1 MAESGDIAGQ
11 SGVLSEFAGKY
22 VSDMLGK
29 TKALADKPYNAYGG
43 PLTAGASGLQNK
55 AVAGYGALDPNQ
67 STDVNAYGWSTAPGS
82 YGGGITAG
90 SFGFG
95 SGPGSFGFGNAA
107 GQGYSSGFNAGS
119 ADLSGM
125 QAGIFQN
132 DYNPQAFNAQA
143 AQQYM
148 HPYLQAAL
156 NPQIAEVR
164 RQQAITQS
172 QDAGRA
178 AQAGAFGGSRSFI
191 MDAERARNTGQQIA
205 DITGQG
211 YARAFDTAQ
220 GQFNTEQQRL
230 MADRNSRM
238 GQYNTEENMRQRIAE
253 VGIDQFNKEQA
264 GLRTDEAA
272 RRGQFNT
279 EADRLA
285 AFDERRRGQF
295 NTETDRDMQFD
306 ENRRSQ
312 FNEEER
318 ARRELEER
326 RRSQFNTETDRDM
339 QFDEYARSQFN
350 EEERAR
356 RELEERRRNQF
367 NTETD
372 RSMQFDEYGRNQFNT
387 EENRRIDA
395 AEADRRYG
403 LDSLSAINRAGADQR
418 AIEQEGIT
426 ADYLQY
432 QQEQQYPYEQ
442 LKFMQSMLEG
452 LPVAAR
458 QTSYVDPSSYESSAA
473 GIKEILAL
481 LGYGTGGAGE
491 GEGAA

>member
-1 MAESGDIAGQ
+1 MAETDITGKEAGT
-11 SGVLSEFAGKY
+11 SKVLSEFAGEY

-29 TKALADKPYNAYGG
+29 TRALADKPYNAYGG
-43 PLTAGASGLQNK
+43 PLTAGASGLQNQ
-55 AVAGYGALDPNQ
+55 AFGGYGALDPNQ
-67 STDVNAYGWSTAPGS
+67 QT
-82 YGGGITAG
+82 GIG

-95 SGPGSFGFGNAA
+95 AGPGSFGFGSAA
-107 GQGYSSGFNAGS
+107 GQGYAPGFTAGS
-119 ADLSGM
+119 ADMSGM
-125 QAGIFQN
+125 GMNRFQN
-132 DYNPQAFNAQA
+132 NYNPQAFTGQA

-148 HPYLQAAL
+148 NPYLQAAL

-164 RQQAITQS
+164 RQEAITQS

-230 MADRNSRM
+230 MADRDARM
-238 GQYNTEENMRQRIAE
+238 GQFNTEESMRQRIAE
-253 VGIDQFNKEQA
+253 VGLDQFNKEQA

-279 EADRLA
+279 EAERLA
-285 AFDERRRGQF
+285 AFDEARRG
-295 NTETDRDMQFD
+295 
-306 ENRRSQ
+306 Q

-318 ARRELEER
+318 R
-326 RRSQFNTETDRDM
+326 Q
-339 QFDEYARSQFN
+339 
-350 EEERAR
+350 
-356 RELEERRRNQF
+356 
-367 NTETD
+367 
-372 RSMQFDEYGRNQFNT
+372 MQFDEYGRNQFN
-387 EENRRIDA
+387 EEERRRIDA

-403 LDSLSAINRAGADQR
+403 LSALRDMSAAGAAERDIAQ
-418 AIEQEGIT
+418 QGIT

-442 LKFMQSMLEG
+442 LQFMQSMLEG

-458 QTSYVDPSSYESSAA
+458 TQSYVAPGSFQELSGAS
-473 GIKEILAL
+473 GGVMAL
-481 LGYGTGGAGE
+481 LKSLGIG
-491 GEGAA
+491 

>member
-1 MAESGDIAGQ
+1 MSETDLGVNDPNSTVGQPAGTSGSLAEWSG
-11 SGVLSEFAGKY
+11 EY
-22 VSDMLGK
+22 VTDMLGK
-29 TKALADKPYNAYGG
+29 TRALADKPYSAYTG
-43 PLTAGASGLQNK
+43 PLTAGASGLQNQ
-55 AVAGYGALDPNQ
+55 AFGGYGALDPNQ
-67 STDVNAYGWSTAPGS
+67 QT
-82 YGGGITAG
+82 GIG

-95 SGPGSFGFGNAA
+95 AGPGSFGFGSAT
-107 GQGYSSGFNAGS
+107 GQGYSPGFTAGS
-119 ADLSGM
+119 ADMSGM
-125 QAGIFQN
+125 GMNRFQN
-132 DYNPQAFNAQA
+132 NYNPQAGSFTGDT

-148 HPYLQAAL
+148 NPYLQAAL

-164 RQQAITQS
+164 RQEAITQS

-220 GQFNTEQQRL
+220 QFNTEQQRL
-230 MADRNSRM
+230 MADRDARM
-238 GQYNTEENMRQRIAE
+238 GQFNTEQNMRQRIAE

-279 EADRLA
+279 EAERLA
-285 AFDERRRGQF
+285 AFDEARRG
-295 NTETDRDMQFD
+295 
-306 ENRRSQ
+306 Q

-318 ARRELEER
+318 R
-326 RRSQFNTETDRDM
+326 Q
-339 QFDEYARSQFN
+339 
-350 EEERAR
+350 
-356 RELEERRRNQF
+356 
-367 NTETD
+367 
-372 RSMQFDEYGRNQFNT
+372 MQFDEYGRNQFN
-387 EENRRIDA
+387 EEERRRIDA

-403 LDSLSAINRAGADQR
+403 LSALRDMSAAGAAERDIAQ
-418 AIEQEGIT
+418 QGIT

-442 LKFMQSMLEG
+442 LQFMQSMLEG

-458 QTSYVDPSSYESSAA
+458 TQSYVAPGSFQELSGAS
-473 GIKEILAL
+473 GGVMAL
-481 LGYGTGGAGE
+481 LKALGIG
-491 GEGAA
+491 

>member
-1 MAESGDIAGQ
+1 MSETNVGADAGS
-11 SGVLSEFAGKY
+11 SGVLSEFAGEY
-22 VSDMLGK
+22 VSDMLGR
-29 TKALADKPYNAYGG
+29 TRALADKPYQAYGG
-43 PLTAGASGLQNK
+43 PLTAGASGLQNQ

-67 STDVNAYGWSTAPGS
+67 STNVNAYTFGIAPS
-82 YGGGITAG
+82 PYEGGITAG
-90 SFGFG
+90 NFSFGDV
-95 SGPGSFGFGNAA
+95 A
-107 GQGYSSGFNAGS
+107 GQGYAPGFTAGS
-119 ADLSGM
+119 ADMSGM
-125 QAGIFQN
+125 QAGSFTG
-132 DYNPQAFNAQA
+132 DT

-148 HPYLQAAL
+148 NPYLQAAL

-164 RQQAITQS
+164 RQEAITQS

-220 GQFNTEQQRL
+220 QQF
-230 MADRNSRM
+230 
-238 GQYNTEENMRQRIAE
+238 NTEENMRQRIAE
-253 VGIDQFNKEQA
+253 VGLDQFNKEQA

-279 EADRLA
+279 EAERLA
-285 AFDERRRGQF
+285 AFDE
-295 NTETDRDMQFD
+295 
-306 ENRRSQ
+306 NR
-312 FNEEER
+312 
-318 ARRELEER
+318 
-326 RRSQFNTETDRDM
+326 
-339 QFDEYARSQFN
+339 RSQFN

-372 RSMQFDEYGRNQFNT
+372 RSMQFDEYGRNQFN
-387 EENRRIDA
+387 EEERRRIA
-395 AEADRRYG
+395 AGESDRRYG

-458 QTSYVDPSSYESSAA
+458 QTSYVDPSSANQFSGSLA
-473 GIKEILAL
+473 EILAL
-481 LGYGTGGAGE
+481 LGYETSGGE
-491 GEGAA
+491 E

>member
-1 MAESGDIAGQ
+1 MAESGDVAGQ
-11 SGVLSEFAGKY
+11 SGVLSEFAGEY

-29 TKALADKPYNAYGG
+29 TRALADKPYNAYGG
-43 PLTAGASGLQNK
+43 PLTAGASDLQNK

-67 STDVNAYGWSTAPGS
+67 STDVNAYGGSTAPGS

-95 SGPGSFGFGNAA
+95 SGPGSFGFGSAA

-148 HPYLQAAL
+148 NPYLQAAL

-164 RQQAITQS
+164 RQEAITQS

-326 RRSQFNTETDRDM
+326 RR
-339 QFDEYARSQFN
+339 
-350 EEERAR
+350 
-356 RELEERRRNQF
+356 NQF

-481 LGYGTGGAGE
+481 LGYGTSDTG

>member
-1 MAESGDIAGQ
+1 MAQTDLGVTDPNSSVGQPAGTSGALADW
-11 SGVLSEFAGKY
+11 SGEY
-22 VSDMLGK
+22 VTDMLGK
-29 TKALADKPYNAYGG
+29 TKALAETPYQAYRG
-43 PLTAGASGLQNK
+43 PLTSGASGLQNQ
-55 AVAGYGALDPNQ
+55 AFSGYGALDPNQ
-67 STDVNAYGWSTAPGS
+67 QT
-82 YGGGITAG
+82 GIG

-95 SGPGSFGFGNAA
+95 AGPGSFGFGSAA
-107 GQGYSSGFNAGS
+107 GQGYAPGFTAGS
-119 ADLSGM
+119 ADMSGM
-125 QAGIFQN
+125 GMNRFQN
-132 DYNPQAFNAQA
+132 NYNPQAFTGQA

-148 HPYLQAAL
+148 NPYLQAAL

-164 RQQAITQS
+164 RQEAITQS

-220 GQFNTEQQRL
+220 QQF
-230 MADRNSRM
+230 
-238 GQYNTEENMRQRIAE
+238 NTEENMRQRIAE
-253 VGIDQFNKEQA
+253 VGLDQFNKEQA

-279 EADRLA
+279 EAERLA
-285 AFDERRRGQF
+285 AFDEARRG
-295 NTETDRDMQFD
+295 
-306 ENRRSQ
+306 Q

-318 ARRELEER
+318 R
-326 RRSQFNTETDRDM
+326 Q
-339 QFDEYARSQFN
+339 
-350 EEERAR
+350 
-356 RELEERRRNQF
+356 
-367 NTETD
+367 
-372 RSMQFDEYGRNQFNT
+372 MQFDEYGRNQFN
-387 EENRRIDA
+387 EEERRRIDA

-403 LDSLSAINRAGADQR
+403 LSALRDMSAAGAAERDIAQ
-418 AIEQEGIT
+418 QGIT

-458 QTSYVDPSSYESSAA
+458 QTSYIGNSSASDSA
-473 GIKEILAL
+473 SSIEAILRA
-481 LGYGTGGAGE
+481 LGYGTSDTG
-491 GEGAA
+491 GEGAT

>member
-1 MAESGDIAGQ
+1 MAQTDLDPNSTVGQPAGTSGSLAEW
-11 SGVLSEFAGKY
+11 SGEY
-22 VSDMLGK
+22 VTDMLGK
-29 TKALADKPYNAYGG
+29 TRALADKPYQAYGG

-67 STDVNAYGWSTAPGS
+67 STNVNAYTFGIAPS
-82 YGGGITAG
+82 PYEGGITAG
-90 SFGFG
+90 NFSFGDV
-95 SGPGSFGFGNAA
+95 A
-107 GQGYSSGFNAGS
+107 GQGYAPGFTAGS
-119 ADLSGM
+119 ADMSGM
-125 QAGIFQN
+125 QAGSFTG
-132 DYNPQAFNAQA
+132 DT

-148 HPYLQAAL
+148 NPYLQAAL
-156 NPQIAEVR
+156 DPQLAAAR
-164 RQQAITQS
+164 RQSELTRS

-191 MDAERARNTGQQIA
+191 MDAERERNTEQLLS
-205 DITGQG
+205 DITGKG
-211 YARAFDTAQ
+211 YASAFDTAQ

-230 MADRNSRM
+230 MADRDARM
-238 GQYNTEENMRQRIAE
+238 GQFNTEENMRQRIAE
-253 VGIDQFNKEQA
+253 VGLDQFNKEQA

-285 AFDERRRGQF
+285 AFDERRRG
-295 NTETDRDMQFD
+295 
-306 ENRRSQ
+306 
-312 FNEEER
+312 
-318 ARRELEER
+318 
-326 RRSQFNTETDRDM
+326 
-339 QFDEYARSQFN
+339 QFN

-458 QTSYVDPSSYESSAA
+458 QTSYVDPSSANQFSGSLA
-473 GIKEILAL
+473 EILAL
-481 LGYGTGGAGE
+481 LGYKTSGGE
-491 GEGAA
+491 E

>member
-1 MAESGDIAGQ
+1 MAATDLGVNDPNSTVGQPAGT
-11 SGVLSEFAGKY
+11 SGVLSEFAGEY

-29 TKALADKPYNAYGG
+29 TRALADKPYNAYGG
-43 PLTAGASGLQNK
+43 PLTAGASGLQNQ
-55 AVAGYGALDPNQ
+55 AFGGYGALDPNQ
-67 STDVNAYGWSTAPGS
+67 QT
-82 YGGGITAG
+82 GIG

-95 SGPGSFGFGNAA
+95 AGPGSFGFGSAA
-107 GQGYSSGFNAGS
+107 GQGYAPGFTAGS
-119 ADLSGM
+119 ADMSGM
-125 QAGIFQN
+125 GMNRFQN
-132 DYNPQAFNAQA
+132 NYNPQAFTGQA

-148 HPYLQAAL
+148 NPYLQAAL

-164 RQQAITQS
+164 RQEAITQS

-230 MADRNSRM
+230 MADRDARM
-238 GQYNTEENMRQRIAE
+238 GQFNTEESMRQRIAE
-253 VGIDQFNKEQA
+253 VGLDQFNKEQA

-279 EADRLA
+279 EAERLA
-285 AFDERRRGQF
+285 AFDEARRG
-295 NTETDRDMQFD
+295 
-306 ENRRSQ
+306 Q

-318 ARRELEER
+318 R
-326 RRSQFNTETDRDM
+326 Q
-339 QFDEYARSQFN
+339 
-350 EEERAR
+350 
-356 RELEERRRNQF
+356 
-367 NTETD
+367 
-372 RSMQFDEYGRNQFNT
+372 MQFDEYGRNQFN
-387 EENRRIDA
+387 EEERRRIDA

-403 LDSLSAINRAGADQR
+403 LSALRDMSAAGAAERDIAQ
-418 AIEQEGIT
+418 QGIT

-442 LKFMQSMLEG
+442 LQFMQSMLEG

-458 QTSYVDPSSYESSAA
+458 TQSYVAPGSFQELSGAS
-473 GIKEILAL
+473 GGVMAL
-481 LGYGTGGAGE
+481 LKSLGIG
-491 GEGAA
+491 

>member
-1 MAESGDIAGQ
+1 MSETNVGANAGS
-11 SGVLSEFAGKY
+11 SGVLSEFAGEY

-29 TKALADKPYNAYGG
+29 TRALADKPYNAYGG
-43 PLTAGASGLQNK
+43 PLTAGASGLQNQ
-55 AVAGYGALDPNQ
+55 AFGGYGALDPNQ
-67 STDVNAYGWSTAPGS
+67 QT
-82 YGGGITAG
+82 GIG

-95 SGPGSFGFGNAA
+95 AGPGSFGFGSAA
-107 GQGYSSGFNAGS
+107 GQGYAPGFTAGS
-119 ADLSGM
+119 ADMSGM
-125 QAGIFQN
+125 GMNRFQN
-132 DYNPQAFNAQA
+132 NYNPQAFTGQA

-148 HPYLQAAL
+148 NPYLQAAL

-164 RQQAITQS
+164 RQEAITQS

-230 MADRNSRM
+230 MADRDARM
-238 GQYNTEENMRQRIAE
+238 GQFNTEEDMRQRIAE

-279 EADRLA
+279 EAERLA
-285 AFDERRRGQF
+285 AFDEARRG
-295 NTETDRDMQFD
+295 
-306 ENRRSQ
+306 Q

-318 ARRELEER
+318 R
-326 RRSQFNTETDRDM
+326 Q
-339 QFDEYARSQFN
+339 
-350 EEERAR
+350 
-356 RELEERRRNQF
+356 
-367 NTETD
+367 
-372 RSMQFDEYGRNQFNT
+372 MQFDEYGRNQFNT
-387 EENRRIDA
+387 EEARRIA
-395 AEADRRYG
+395 AEEADRRYG
-403 LDSLSAINRAGADQR
+403 LSALRDMSAAGAAERD
-418 AIEQEGIT
+418 IEQEGIT

-458 QTSYVDPSSYESSAA
+458 TQSYVAPGSFQELSGAS
-473 GIKEILAL
+473 GGVMAL
-481 LGYGTGGAGE
+481 LKALGIG
-491 GEGAA
+491 

>member
-1 MAESGDIAGQ
+1 MAATDLGVNDPNSTVGQPAGTSGSLAEW
-11 SGVLSEFAGKY
+11 SGEY
-22 VSDMLGK
+22 VTDMLGK
-29 TKALADKPYNAYGG
+29 TRALADKPYQAYGG

-67 STDVNAYGWSTAPGS
+67 QT
-82 YGGGITAG
+82 GIG

-95 SGPGSFGFGNAA
+95 AGPGSFGFGSAA
-107 GQGYSSGFNAGS
+107 GQGYAPGFTAGS
-119 ADLSGM
+119 ADMSGM
-125 QAGIFQN
+125 GMNRFQN
-132 DYNPQAFNAQA
+132 NYNPQAFTGQA

-148 HPYLQAAL
+148 NPYLQAAL

-164 RQQAITQS
+164 RQEAITQS

-230 MADRNSRM
+230 MADRDARM
-238 GQYNTEENMRQRIAE
+238 GQFNTEESMRQRIAE
-253 VGIDQFNKEQA
+253 VGLDQFNKEQA

-279 EADRLA
+279 EAERLA
-285 AFDERRRGQF
+285 AFDEARRG
-295 NTETDRDMQFD
+295 
-306 ENRRSQ
+306 Q

-318 ARRELEER
+318 R
-326 RRSQFNTETDRDM
+326 Q
-339 QFDEYARSQFN
+339 
-350 EEERAR
+350 
-356 RELEERRRNQF
+356 
-367 NTETD
+367 
-372 RSMQFDEYGRNQFNT
+372 MQFDEYGRDQFN
-387 EENRRIDA
+387 EEERRRIDA

-403 LDSLSAINRAGADQR
+403 LSALRDMSAAGAAERDIAQ
-418 AIEQEGIT
+418 QGIT

-458 QTSYVDPSSYESSAA
+458 TQSYVAPGSFQELSGAS
-473 GIKEILAL
+473 GGVMAL
-481 LGYGTGGAGE
+481 LKALGIG
-491 GEGAA
+491 

>member
-1 MAESGDIAGQ
+1 MAESGDVAGQ
-11 SGVLSEFAGKY
+11 SGVLSEFAGEY

-29 TKALADKPYNAYGG
+29 TRALADKPYNAYGG

-67 STDVNAYGWSTAPGS
+67 STDVNAYGGSTAPGS

-95 SGPGSFGFGNAA
+95 SGPGSFGFGSAA
-107 GQGYSSGFNAGS
+107 GQGYAPGFTAGS

-125 QAGIFQN
+125 QAGSFTG
-132 DYNPQAFNAQA
+132 QA

-148 HPYLQAAL
+148 NPYLQAAL

-164 RQQAITQS
+164 RQEAITQS

-220 GQFNTEQQRL
+220 GQFNTEQ
-230 MADRNSRM
+230 
-238 GQYNTEENMRQRIAE
+238 NMRQRIAE
-253 VGIDQFNKEQA
+253 VGLDQFNKEQA

-279 EADRLA
+279 EAERLA
-285 AFDERRRGQF
+285 AFDEARRG
-295 NTETDRDMQFD
+295 
-306 ENRRSQ
+306 Q

-318 ARRELEER
+318 R
-326 RRSQFNTETDRDM
+326 Q
-339 QFDEYARSQFN
+339 
-350 EEERAR
+350 
-356 RELEERRRNQF
+356 
-367 NTETD
+367 
-372 RSMQFDEYGRNQFNT
+372 MQFDEYGRNQFN
-387 EENRRIDA
+387 EEERRRIDA

-403 LDSLSAINRAGADQR
+403 LSALRDMSAAGAAERDIAQ
-418 AIEQEGIT
+418 QGIT

-442 LKFMQSMLEG
+442 LQFMQSMLEG
-452 LPVAAR
+452 LPVAAKT
-458 QTSYVDPSSYESSAA
+458 QSYVAPGSFQELSGAS
-473 GIKEILAL
+473 GGVLAL
-481 LGYGTGGAGE
+481 LRSLGIG
-491 GEGAA
+491 

>member
-1 MAESGDIAGQ
+1 MAQTDLDPNSTVGQPAGTSGSLAEW
-11 SGVLSEFAGKY
+11 SGEY
-22 VSDMLGK
+22 VTDMLGK
-29 TKALADKPYNAYGG
+29 TKALADKPYQAYGG
-43 PLTAGASGLQNK
+43 PLTAGASGLQNR
-55 AVAGYGALDPNQ
+55 AVAGYGELDPNQ
-67 STDVNAYGWSTAPGS
+67 QT
-82 YGGGITAG
+82 GIG

-95 SGPGSFGFGNAA
+95 SGPGSFGFGSAA
-107 GQGYSSGFNAGS
+107 GQGYAPGFTAGS

-125 QAGIFQN
+125 QAGSFTG
-132 DYNPQAFNAQA
+132 QA

-148 HPYLQAAL
+148 NPYLQAAL

-164 RQQAITQS
+164 RQEAITQS

-220 GQFNTEQQRL
+220 GQFNTEQ
-230 MADRNSRM
+230 
-238 GQYNTEENMRQRIAE
+238 NMRQRIAE
-253 VGIDQFNKEQA
+253 VGLDQFNKEQA

-295 NTETDRDMQFD
+295 NTESDRQ
-306 ENRRSQ
+306 
-312 FNEEER
+312 
-318 ARRELEER
+318 
-326 RRSQFNTETDRDM
+326 M

-372 RSMQFDEYGRNQFNT
+372 RSMQFDEYGRNQFN
-387 EENRRIDA
+387 EEERRRIG
-395 AEADRRYG
+395 AEESDRRYG
-403 LDSLSAINRAGADQR
+403 LDALSAMGRAGDDQR
-418 AIEQEGIT
+418 RINQEGIT

-442 LKFMQSMLEG
+442 LQFMQSMLEG

-458 QTSYVDPSSYESSAA
+458 QTSYVDPSSSSQVSGGLA
-473 GIKEILAL
+473 EILAL
-481 LGYGTGGAGE
+481 LGYA
-491 GEGAA
+491 

>member
-11 SGVLSEFAGKY
+11 SGVLSEFAGEY

-29 TKALADKPYNAYGG
+29 TRALADKPYSAYTG
-43 PLTAGASGLQNK
+43 PLTAGASGLQNQ
-55 AVAGYGALDPNQ
+55 AFSGYGALDPNQ
-67 STDVNAYGWSTAPGS
+67 STNVNAYGGSTAPGS

-95 SGPGSFGFGNAA
+95 SAA
-107 GQGYSSGFNAGS
+107 GQGYAPGFTAGS
-119 ADLSGM
+119 ADMSGM
-125 QAGIFQN
+125 GMNRFQN
-132 DYNPQAFNAQA
+132 NYNPQAFTGQA

-148 HPYLQAAL
+148 NPYLQAAL

-164 RQQAITQS
+164 RQEAITQS

-230 MADRNSRM
+230 MADRDARM
-238 GQYNTEENMRQRIAE
+238 GQFNTEENMRQRIAE

-279 EADRLA
+279 EAERLA
-285 AFDERRRGQF
+285 AFDERR
-295 NTETDRDMQFD
+295 
-306 ENRRSQ
+306 
-312 FNEEER
+312 
-318 ARRELEER
+318 
-326 RRSQFNTETDRDM
+326 
-339 QFDEYARSQFN
+339 RSQFN

-372 RSMQFDEYGRNQFNT
+372 RSMQFDEYGRNQFN
-387 EENRRIDA
+387 EEERRRIA
-395 AEADRRYG
+395 AEEADRRYG
-403 LDSLSAINRAGADQR
+403 LSALRDMSAAGAAERDIAQ
-418 AIEQEGIT
+418 QGIT

-432 QQEQQYPYEQ
+432 QKEQQYPYEQ

-458 QTSYVDPSSYESSAA
+458 QTSYVDPSSLDQLTSGSGDALAY
-473 GIKEILAL
+473 IKKL
-481 LGYGTGGAGE
+481 LGL
-491 GEGAA
+491 

>member
-1 MAESGDIAGQ
+1 MSQGPDITGKEAGT
-11 SGVLSEFAGKY
+11 SDVLSEFAGEY

-29 TKALADKPYNAYGG
+29 TRALADKPYQAYGG

-67 STDVNAYGWSTAPGS
+67 QT
-82 YGGGITAG
+82 GIG

-95 SGPGSFGFGNAA
+95 AGPGSFGFGSAA
-107 GQGYSSGFNAGS
+107 GQGYSPGFTAGS
-119 ADLSGM
+119 ADMSGM
-125 QAGIFQN
+125 GMNRFQN
-132 DYNPQAFNAQA
+132 NYNPQAFTGQA

-148 HPYLQAAL
+148 NPYLQAAL

-164 RQQAITQS
+164 RQEAITQS

-230 MADRNSRM
+230 MADRDARM
-238 GQYNTEENMRQRIAE
+238 GQFNTEEEMRQRIAE

-279 EADRLA
+279 EADRLS
-285 AFDERRRGQF
+285 AFD
-295 NTETDRDMQFD
+295 
-306 ENRRSQ
+306 
-312 FNEEER
+312 
-318 ARRELEER
+318 ER

-339 QFDEYARSQFN
+339 QFDEYGRDQFN
-350 EEERAR
+350 EEER
-356 RELEERRRNQF
+356 
-367 NTETD
+367 
-372 RSMQFDEYGRNQFNT
+372 
-387 EENRRIDA
+387 RRIA
-395 AEADRRYG
+395 GGESDRRYG

-418 AIEQEGIT
+418 RIEQEGIT

-442 LKFMQSMLEG
+442 LKFMQSMLDG
-452 LPVAAR
+452 LPVEAR
-458 QTSYVDPSSYESSAA
+458 STSYIDPSSAAVLGGGYSSIGAF
-473 GIKEILAL
+473 IDMLR
-481 LGYGTGGAGE
+481 GYTGGGGE
-491 GEGAA
+491 E